1 MLKKLITRWFRASTP
16 PRASALDMGQ
26 VIAPLESDV
35 LDDGVDYRRPVPIP
49 WYVDRS
55 PAALRAYLSERQLGA
70 DGQAATYRFQ
80 FDGQRS
86 TRYDGRVWMPVEDPL
101 EEWDWQTRKEVLT
114 NCHAAYHRNPIAKA
128 AVDLTRRFVVGKGH
142 TVTALNRD
150 VQAVI
155 DRFRANPENDIHG
168 YDRAF
173 IQDVQ
178 IDGELF
184 VRVFCAGGETVITPV
199 PPWYVRGAN
208 SDAGFLRRVI
218 AWTLEWAQSGELLR
232 EDVPAADVIHVAV
245 NRHGYEL
252 RGRPDLYVILP
263 WLRAYNEW
271 LVDRARQNKWR
282 SALLW
287 LVRVTSMV
295 PGAIA
300 KVRAAWRKPPT
311 PGSVAVV
318 PENVQVSALN
328 NPVAAND
335 ASEDGRQIKLMS
347 AVGVGVPEYMLSDG
361 ENANLASATAQQLP
375 ALWKFTDGQQ
385 LMAEQVWTPI
395 YRRVIQAAIDAGDL
409 PAEVVI
415 HDMDGQPVLDATG
428 APRTITA
435 LQAFEVNY
443 YELQAGDPKTLAE
456 AIALLTEREIMSIET
471 GRNRLG
477 LDPVAE
483 DQRLMRERDR
493 TDAISPDAGA
503 STSPASGTHR
513 SAGEVEEALPT
524 RARSRGSNGKT
535 PGEPAPA

>member
-1 MLKKLITRWFRASTP
+1 MLKRFLTWRRRTP
-16 PRASALDMGQ
+16 PPCPAAADVGQ
-26 VIAPLESDV
+26 VVEPPHTDP
-35 LDDGVDYRRPVPIP
+35 LDDGVDYRRPAAVP

-55 PAALRAYLSERQLGA
+55 PAALRAYLAERGP
-70 DGQAATYRFQ
+70 DDAARVASYRFQ

-101 EEWDWQTRKEVLT
+101 EEWDWPTRKEVLT
-114 NCHAAYHRNPIAKA
+114 NCHAAYHRNPLAKA
-128 AVDLTRRFVVGKGH
+128 AVDLTRRFVVGQGH

-150 VQAVI
+150 VQAVL
-155 DRFRANPENDIHG
+155 DRFRANPENNIHG

-184 VRVFCAGGETVITPV
+184 VRVFSAGGETVIAQV
-199 PPWYVRGAN
+199 PPWYVRGAH
-208 SDAGFLRRVI
+208 SAAGFLRRLQS
-218 AWTLEWAQSGELLR
+218 WTLEWAQDGELLR
-232 EDVPAADVIHVAV
+232 EDVPADDVIHVAI
-245 NRHGYEL
+245 NQHGYEL

-287 LVRVTSMV
+287 LVQVASSV
-295 PGAIA
+295 PGTLA

-318 PENVQVSALN
+318 PDNVQVSALN

-395 YRRVIQAAIDAGDL
+395 YRRVIQAAIDAGEL
-409 PAEVVI
+409 PAEVPL
-415 HDMDGQPVLDATG
+415 HDMDGQPVVDTHG
-428 APRTITA
+428 APRLVSA
-435 LQAFEVNY
+435 LAAFEVSY

-456 AIALLTEREIMSIET
+456 AIALLTERGLMSLET

-483 DQRLMRERDR
+483 DQRLAREAAR
-493 TDAISPDAGA
+493 
-503 STSPASGTHR
+503 
-513 SAGEVEEALPT
+513 AGEVT
-524 RARSRGSNGKT
+524 RAPRERVD
-535 PGEPAPA
+535 EVAR